1 MRIRPHD
8 IHFSCLDNCDSIIGN
23 GVTVTGHLV
32 LVLSLFAL
40 SQLGCSK
47 QPVHLHR
54 PAHPFRRHLC
64 RRQPRQ
70 PPSHPRAG
78 CAVRPPLP
86 APPRDVLSD
95 NGSEFPG
102 HFQQRLEER
111 GITHWWTYPR
121 SPKMKGMIRNR

>member
-1 MRIRPHD
+1 MRIRPHN
-8 IHFSCLDNCDSIIGN
+8 IHFSFLDNCDSSIGN

-54 PAHPFRRHLC
+54 PAHPFRLHLC
-64 RRQPRQ
+64 RRHPASRQ
-70 PPSHPRAG
+70 ATRALDAL
-78 CAVRPPLP
+78 CDLLP

-102 HFQQRLEER
+102 HFQQRMEER